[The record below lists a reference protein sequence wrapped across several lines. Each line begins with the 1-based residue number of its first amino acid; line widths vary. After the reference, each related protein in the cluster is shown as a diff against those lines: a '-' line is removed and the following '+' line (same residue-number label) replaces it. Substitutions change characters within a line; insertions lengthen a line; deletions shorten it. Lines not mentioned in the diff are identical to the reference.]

1 MKTLFWILKEGDF
14 KNLQKYKVPM
24 SPEERNKAMKSGSV
38 WHHGPHGE
46 KTCGIWK
53 SDNKKGKVR
62 FVCSTHRTYQSKDTL
77 AKAIQAF
84 KFVKTT
90 A

>member
-14 KNLQKYKVPM
+14 KNLQKYKVPL
-24 SPEERNKAMKSGSV
+24 SSDERAKVMKSKSV

-46 KTCGIWK
+46 ETAGIWK
-53 SDNKKGKVR
+53 SDNKRGKVR
-62 FVCSTHRTYQSKDTL
+62 FVCNTHRTYQSKETL
-77 AKAIQAF
+77 AQAIKAF